1 MGNLIVNVISSLLV
15 WVEMPSRGY
24 MVSSLEFLPRNVVHW
39 EVIHVSLNEL
49 ESLVLDHFDSLRV
62 EHVTQ
67 LLDLLT
73 AQALAF
79 FVRFIK
85 RLPNDVLDIGKSL
98 NALSHA

>member
-1 MGNLIVNVISSLLV
+1 M
-15 WVEMPSRGY
+15 
-24 MVSSLEFLPRNVVHW
+24 SSLEFLSRNVVHGK
-39 EVIHVSLNEL
+39 VIHVSFDEL
-49 ESLVLDHFDSLRV
+49 KSLILDHLNSLRV

-79 FVRFIK
+79 LVCFIK
-85 RLPNDVLDIGKSL
+85 GLANDVLDISKSL